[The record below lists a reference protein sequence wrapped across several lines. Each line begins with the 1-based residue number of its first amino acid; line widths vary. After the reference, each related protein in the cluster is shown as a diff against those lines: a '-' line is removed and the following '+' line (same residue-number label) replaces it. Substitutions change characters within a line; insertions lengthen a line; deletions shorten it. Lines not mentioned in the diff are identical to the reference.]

1 MGSSPR
7 PVATPKIRYWICLA
21 LLAACGPGQPPASA
35 LRGPLLLDP
44 WEKPNFS
51 LTDTDGKSF
60 DFLADTEG
68 FVTLLFFGYTY
79 CPDICPVHMAN
90 LGAVLKR
97 MDPQISGK
105 VKVVFVTTDPARDT
119 PERVRKWLNTFDP
132 SFVGLIGSLDSVN
145 AIQQRVGLPP
155 AVLIEAEEAG
165 APYAVGH
172 AASVVAYTRDNKA
185 HVMYPFGI
193 RQEDWVHDIPL
204 LVQGEW

>member
-1 MGSSPR
+1 MSNFLRS
-7 PVATPKIRYWICLA
+7 VDAPKTLPWICLA
-21 LLAACGPGQPPASA
+21 LVAACGADQPPAAA
-35 LRGPLLLDP
+35 LRGRILPDP
-44 WEKPNFS
+44 WEKPDFS
-51 LTDTDGKSF
+51 LTDTGGQRF
-60 DFLADTEG
+60 DFRADTEG

-97 MDPQISGK
+97 MDPQMSGK
-105 VKVVFVTTDPARDT
+105 VKVVFVTTDPDRDT
-119 PERVRKWLNTFDP
+119 RERVRDWLNTFDP
-132 SFVGLIGSLDSVN
+132 SFIGLIGSMDSVN

-155 AVLIEAEEAG
+155 AVLIPPEEPG

-172 AASVVAYTRDNKA
+172 AASVVAYTADNKA

-193 RQEDWVHDIPL
+193 RQDDWVHDIPL